1 MYDVLVLY
9 SRPADTASFDDHYV
23 QVHVPLVKAMPLL
36 QEFTWGK
43 VSSNEADAPYLVA
56 RMTYACDSD
65 AERALSSPEGRAAVA
80 DLQTF
85 AHAGVQIL
93 NTTRSL
99 TWQR

>member
-9 SRPADTASFDDHYV
+9 SWPADTAAFDDHYV
-23 QVHVPLVKAMPLL
+23 HVHVPLVKAMPSV

-43 VSSNEADAPYLVA
+43 VSSDEADAPYLVA
-56 RMTYACDSD
+56 RMTYPSASD
-65 AERALSSPEGRAAVA
+65 AERALSSPEAQAAVA
-80 DLQTF
+80 DLETF
-85 AHAGVQIL
+85 AGAGVQIL